1 MKKFFVVISL
11 LIGFLFYSGT
21 TAIAKNDTV
30 IISNE
35 RKAMKFDACFSTE
48 FCNNAKSDIPKI
60 MSDDPDN
67 YKSIFAGIKSLVVNN
82 DTCNVNA
89 IMPILKHYGSLRHV
103 LNYKKMFHIY
113 FRERYSMSTWP
124 KSVYYIIDDKGY
136 FVYVEF
142 KDVFPGQH
150 LVFNQEL
157 LKSVKIH
164 KNMLRIS
171 GL

>member
-1 MKKFFVVISL
+1 MGLDMKKFFVVISL
-11 LIGFLFYSGT
+11 LIGSLFYSAS

-30 IISNE
+30 IISNV

-48 FCNNAKSDIPKI
+48 FCNNAKSDISKI

-67 YKSIFAGIKSLVVNN
+67 YKSIFAGIKSLIVNN
-82 DTCNVNA
+82 YTCNVND
-89 IMPILKHYGSLRHV
+89 IIPILKQYGSLRHV

-113 FRERYSMSTWP
+113 FRERYSMTTWP

-142 KDVFPGQH
+142 KDVFSGQH

-157 LKSVKIH
+157 LKSVKVH
-164 KNMLRIS
+164 KNML
-171 GL
+171 

>member
-1 MKKFFVVISL
+1 MGLDMKKFFVVISL
-11 LIGFLFYSGT
+11 LLGFLSYTPS

-89 IMPILKHYGSLRHV
+89 IMPILKYYGSLRHV

-142 KDVFPGQH
+142 KDVFSGQH

-157 LKSVKIH
+157 LKSVRIH
-164 KNMLRIS
+164 KNML
-171 GL
+171 